1 METVPDQGREW
12 DGAAM
17 DKLGMGNLMLALG
30 RGAVGC
36 SPPSCSLGC
45 GEAQEELCREAGAC
59 CAPAVPCFPS
69 YTAQL
74 AGCLHRPEL
83 ILAAPRFP
91 LLPSLPAFPLP
102 GTRLPRTHHPQ
113 PLPATLGGGGSRDMG
128 DTKRP
133 YSS

>member
-1 METVPDQGREW
+1 
-12 DGAAM
+12 
-17 DKLGMGNLMLALG
+17 MGSSMLALG
-30 RGAVGC
+30 QGAVGC

-45 GEAQEELCREAGAC
+45 GEAHEELSGEAGAC

-91 LLPSLPAFPLP
+91 LLPSPPAFPLP
-102 GTRLPRTHHPQ
+102 GARLTRTHHLQ
-113 PLPATLGGGGSRDMG
+113 PLPATLGGGGNRDMG
-128 DTKRP
+128 DTKCPLPHRLP
-133 YSS
+133 FP